1 MAKKQLDPQI
11 ATAVVNYCNKDLV
24 PDADYD
30 AEEQFESEWF
40 ESYFDFLG
48 DENLKKHLGTAFYQA
63 RFMYKLMSALRLPK
77 AKHQGIVKFQII
89 QYASIYEA
97 ILDYII
103 ERDFKDEIMTK
114 YADTVYSLVP
124 ALSKDTKVTYKGNTV
139 YSCRKT
145 TKKKSIKSLRIDWR
159 TDFAVEKGIITE
171 DIKNRICSLYDLRN
185 NVHILKATKNNYFPQ
200 IKQSRDAFELMEE
213 FVAQVKIY
221 CERA

>member
-40 ESYFDFLG
+40 ENYFDFLG

-97 ILDYII
+97 ILDYILK
-103 ERDFKDEIMTK
+103 RDFEDEITERHGDM
-114 YADTVYSLVP
+114 VYTPVP
-124 ALSKDTKVTYKGNTV
+124 ALSKDTKIFYKENPI
-139 YSCRKT
+139 YSCQKV
-145 TKKKSIKSLRIDWR
+145 KKKKAIRFMRIDWR
-159 TDFAVEKGIITE
+159 TAFAVEKGIISE
-171 DIKNRICSLYDLRN
+171 DVSKRICALYDLRN
-185 NVHILKATKNNYFPQ
+185 NVHILKATRNNYFPT
-200 IKQSRDAFELMEE
+200 IRQSKDAFELMEE